1 MDSDSP
7 AGNEEVLVAV
17 LRDWASSE
25 PRLSLSLR
33 FREASAD
40 SEGLLFE
47 DDGSAFRL
55 ALPEPERGSE
65 SLDLPVHLLHILEY
79 GQCGNI

>member
-7 AGNEEVLVAV
+7 TGNEEVLAA
-17 LRDWASSE
+17 LRNWVSSE
-25 PRLSLSLR
+25 PRLSLSRR

-40 SEGLLFE
+40 SAGLLL

-55 ALPEPERGSE
+55 ALAEPERDSE
-65 SLDLPVHLLHILEY
+65 SGLPVHLLHILNGEW
-79 GQCGNI
+79 I